1 MRKMHATPL
10 AYAERMDVELRHLR
24 CLVAIA
30 DTGTFTD
37 AALHLGVSQAAVSRG
52 LAALERALGT
62 RLLHRTSR
70 EVTPTA
76 AGRRMLARAR
86 TVLAEVDDLVTEA
99 TSGHRRLRLGHAW
112 SAVGR
117 HTRGFQRLWAERHP
131 DVELHLVRTNTPTA
145 GLAEGACDLAVVRAA
160 VDGRRFDGAVVGHEH
175 RVCAMA
181 SDDPWARRRSVRLA
195 EIADRRVL
203 VDRRTGTT
211 TAHLWPAD
219 RRPALEHIQ
228 DIDDWLAEI
237 ATGRCVGITAE
248 GTVAQYRR
256 DGVVFRPVRD
266 APAIPV
272 RAIWRPHDPHPAAFA
287 AVALLAEVYGQ
298 APPPLPAP
306 AGRATA
312 SG

>member
-1 MRKMHATPL
+1 
-10 AYAERMDVELRHLR
+10 MDVELRHLR
-24 CLVAIA
+24 CLVAIS

-37 AALHLGVSQAAVSRG
+37 AALSLGVSQAAVSRG

-62 RLLHRTSR
+62 RLLYRTSR

-76 AGRRMLARAR
+76 AGRRVLARAR
-86 TVLAEVDDLVTEA
+86 AVLAEVDDLVREA
-99 TSGHRRLRLGHAW
+99 AEGHRRLRLGHAW

-117 HTRGFQRLWAERHP
+117 HTRRFQRLWAERHP

-145 GLAEGACDLAVVRAA
+145 GLAEGACDLAVVRASA
-160 VDGRRFDGAVVGHEH
+160 EGRGFDGAVVGHER
-175 RVCAMA
+175 RVCALA

-195 EIADRRVL
+195 EVADRRVL

-211 TAHLWPAD
+211 TADLWPAD
-219 RRPALEHIQ
+219 RRPALEYTQ

-266 APAIPV
+266 APSIPV
-272 RAIWRPHDPHPAAFA
+272 RALWRRSDPHPAALA
-287 AVALLAEVYGQ
+287 AVALLSEVYGQ
-298 APPPLPAP
+298 APPRRSA
-306 AGRATA
+306 AGPGPRPTA

>member
-1 MRKMHATPL
+1 
-10 AYAERMDVELRHLR
+10 MDVELRHLR
-24 CLVAIA
+24 CLVAIS

-37 AALHLGVSQAAVSRG
+37 AALSLGVSQAAVSRG
-52 LAALERALGT
+52 LAALEHALGT
-62 RLLHRTSR
+62 RLLYRTSR

-76 AGRRMLARAR
+76 AGRRVLARAR
-86 TVLAEVDDLVTEA
+86 AVLAEVDDLVREA
-99 TSGHRRLRLGHAW
+99 AEGHRRLRLGHAW

-117 HTRGFQRLWAERHP
+117 HTRRFQRLWAERHP

-145 GLAEGACDLAVVRAA
+145 GLAEGACDLAVVRASA
-160 VDGRRFDGAVVGHEH
+160 EGRGFDGAVVGHER
-175 RVCAMA
+175 RVCALA

-195 EIADRRVL
+195 EVADRRVL

-211 TAHLWPAD
+211 TADLWPAD
-219 RRPALEHIQ
+219 RRPALEYTQ

-266 APAIPV
+266 APSIPV
-272 RAIWRPHDPHPAAFA
+272 RALWRRSDPHPAALA
-287 AVALLAEVYGQ
+287 AVALLSEVYGQ
-298 APPPLPAP
+298 APPRRSV
-306 AGRATA
+306 AGPGPRPTA